1 MNKEP
6 LKLRDFIFMGLISV
20 AFGIVY
26 LIALYLGAAL
36 TTALTPAGIGILGY
50 EPFYG
55 IWFMAPV
62 VALYI
67 LRRPSVG
74 IITEIFAAVIE
85 VVLGNAFGL
94 IVIVSAFIQGV
105 GVELPY
111 MFTKYRRYNMR
122 NSMVGAVLATIFSFI
137 WTAFRSDYAS
147 LEMSIVIA
155 IFVIRLVSSLIFTGF
170 IAHKLC
176 IALDNTGLLK
186 SYGVSHE
193 KGN

>member
-6 LKLRDFIFMGLISV
+6 LKLRDFIFIGLISV

-36 TTALTPAGIGILGY
+36 TTALTPVGIGILGY

-62 VALYI
+62 VALYV

-85 VVLGNAFGL
+85 VVLGNVFGP
-94 IVIVSAFIQGV
+94 IVIVSAFIQGL

-137 WTAFRSDYAS
+137 WTAFRNDYAS
-147 LEMSIVIA
+147 LEISIVIA
-155 IFVIRLVSSLIFTGF
+155 IFVIRLISSLIFTGF

-176 IALDNTGLLK
+176 IALDNTGLLR

-193 KGN
+193 KDK

>member
-6 LKLRDFIFMGLISV
+6 LKLRDFIFIGLISV

-36 TTALTPAGIGILGY
+36 TTALTPVGIGILGY

-62 VALYI
+62 VALYV

-85 VVLGNAFGL
+85 VVLGNVFGP
-94 IVIVSAFIQGV
+94 IVIVSAFIQGL

-137 WTAFRSDYAS
+137 WTAFRNDYAS
-147 LEMSIVIA
+147 LEISIVIA
-155 IFVIRLVSSLIFTGF
+155 IFVIRLISSLIFTGF

-193 KGN
+193 KDK

>member
-6 LKLRDFIFMGLISV
+6 LKLRDFIFIGLISV

-36 TTALTPAGIGILGY
+36 TTALTPVGIGILGY

-62 VALYI
+62 VALYV

-85 VVLGNAFGL
+85 VVLGNVFGP
-94 IVIVSAFIQGV
+94 IVIVSAFIQGL

-137 WTAFRSDYAS
+137 WTAFRNDYAS
-147 LEMSIVIA
+147 LEISIVIA
-155 IFVIRLVSSLIFTGF
+155 IFVIRLISSLIFTGF

-193 KGN
+193 KYK

>member
-6 LKLRDFIFMGLISV
+6 LKLRDFIFIGLISV

-36 TTALTPAGIGILGY
+36 TTALTPVGIGILGY

-62 VALYI
+62 VALYV

-85 VVLGNAFGL
+85 VVLGNIFGP
-94 IVIVSAFIQGV
+94 IVIVSAFIQGL

-137 WTAFRSDYAS
+137 WTAFRNDYAS
-147 LEMSIVIA
+147 LEISIVIA
-155 IFVIRLVSSLIFTGF
+155 IFVIRLISSLIFTGF

-193 KGN
+193 KDK

>member
-36 TTALTPAGIGILGY
+36 TTALTPVGIGILGY

-85 VVLGNAFGL
+85 VVLGNVFGP

-137 WTAFRSDYAS
+137 WTAFRNDYAS

-155 IFVIRLVSSLIFTGF
+155 IFVIRLISSLIFTGF

-186 SYGVSHE
+186 TYGVSHE
-193 KGN
+193 KGK

>member
-1 MNKEP
+1 
-6 LKLRDFIFMGLISV
+6 
-20 AFGIVY
+20 
-26 LIALYLGAAL
+26 
-36 TTALTPAGIGILGY
+36 
-50 EPFYG
+50 
-55 IWFMAPV
+55 MAPV
-62 VALYI
+62 VALYV

-85 VVLGNAFGL
+85 VVLGNVFGP
-94 IVIVSAFIQGV
+94 IVIVSAFIQGL

-137 WTAFRSDYAS
+137 WTAFRNDYAS
-147 LEMSIVIA
+147 LEISIVIA
-155 IFVIRLVSSLIFTGF
+155 IFVIRLISSLIFTGF

-193 KGN
+193 KDK